1 MGSEFIAFIVFLL
14 LGFVFEIYNIH
25 YDYHHPIAAFSIENV
40 PIDNYLDFIAN
51 KKVLLNGRRII
62 KCVDEENDVYY
73 ILRLDLKNENNIW
86 RFAHMYGFRFVPIRI
101 VANSILNAYGL
112 IAFPFVIIM
121 NQLIVPFSI
130 LYQILEGLL
139 DFIVSLPMIFFGDAS
154 KPPTIDTEPIFQFL
168 EFVASYSYSGK

>member
-25 YDYHHPIAAFSIENV
+25 YDYHHPIAAFPIENV

-62 KCVDEENDVYY
+62 KCVDENDVHY
-73 ILRLDLKNENNIW
+73 ILRLDLKNQNNIW

-112 IAFPFVIIM
+112 IAFPFVLII
-121 NQLIVPFSI
+121 NQMIVPFSI
-130 LYQILEGLL
+130 LCQILEGLL
-139 DFIVSLPMIFFGDAS
+139 YFIVSLPMIFFGDAS